1 MSEFLKKI
9 TFFIVISFIGGNS
22 LCATKSYQLDFQKIE
37 QEIEAGELLKAEK
50 KLKKIEKSEYIG
62 MLDKYRCNKLMTKI
76 YLNQQA
82 FSKYNLE
89 VEKLIHLS
97 KFLNPIY
104 KSEAYAHK
112 AYYWHYMMWA
122 DSALV
127 YSNKSMALYRKNE
140 KFRAKIEVPFVYEV
154 YAITYLYRW
163 DKIAPTAYL
172 DLPIKDHKKKQFQ
185 WFDSALYY
193 QAKFPFKFST
203 DRSMLYRSYAN
214 RWLDEVVAGRPK
226 VPSKLQLLAFKKA
239 NVLYDKGI
247 KCLKPWHKNDFLTLI
262 ALKGSIHM
270 SIHWY
275 KEAEIIFNKGLNTLT
290 SEDLM
295 NRSKLDYHPLMNFLS
310 VKVKNTLFLPYNKQ
324 KTNKEIALFL
334 KLRSEFWGSF
344 DRNNDLPYDPY
355 RTSPYMNLFNLY
367 TFKAKNEK
375 SNKNDFEKAVSYL
388 LTLKVY
394 FHFLK
399 NGKQNTKHLP
409 YFDVSN
415 IQKKLKKNECFLFM
429 QNNSDLLEGKKILI
443 TKNKIQ
449 FVASSVTCELNYL
462 NLDTLNFNEFKKN
475 SYQAYQNSLKQVLT
489 IFPSVK
495 KMYISHDDPIPYEIL
510 LKDTLSNSY
519 SIANYAGNQ
528 INFVR
533 LYNPYTYFAESKEIR
548 NYQFDVRSLK
558 QKKVSKLYF
567 MDDFFNHFST
577 NHPYSKKYYQGNFKE
592 LLAQNGILH
601 LYGHGEFKFDES
613 ANTYGFQIRYQTN
626 KTNQAEQQISG
637 DFKCK
642 RDLVVLNNCFSGSPT
657 YNFNEFN
664 KTIPLRILSNG
675 AKSLICSPKKVDD
688 FYSAEFFK
696 LYYQKIETGML
707 YEDAF
712 FEAKQQFVKDH
723 PDMRNPTIWNG
734 LQLIVS
740 YKIHNLPEHQN
751 WSGFI
756 LMAIIS
762 IFDTILTALYV
773 LLHTRKQP
781 RRLKVT
787 PL

>member
-1 MSEFLKKI
+1 M
-9 TFFIVISFIGGNS
+9 FFIVISFIGGNS
-22 LCATKSYQLDFQKIE
+22 FCATRSYQLDFQKIE
-37 QEIEAGELLKAEK
+37 QEIEAGELLKAER
-50 KLKKIEKSEYIG
+50 KLKKIEKSESIG
-62 MLDKYRCNKLMTKI
+62 MLEKYKCNKLMTKI

-82 FSKYNLE
+82 FSNYNLE
-89 VEKLIHLS
+89 VDKLIRLS

-104 KSEAYAHK
+104 LSEAYAHK

-127 YSNKSMALYRKNE
+127 YSNKSMALYRKHE
-140 KFRAKIEVPFVYEV
+140 KFRVKIDIPFIYEV
-154 YAITYLYRW
+154 YAITYLYRS

-172 DLPIKDHKKKQFQ
+172 DLPIKDFKKKQFQ

-203 DRSMLYRSYAN
+203 ERSMLFRSYAN

-239 NVLYDKGI
+239 NALYDKGI

-262 ALKGSIHM
+262 GLKGSIHM
-270 SIHWY
+270 SIHRY
-275 KEAEIIFNKGLNTLT
+275 KEAEIIFNNGLHTLS

-310 VKVKNTLFLPYNKQ
+310 IKVKNTLFLPYNKQ
-324 KTNKEIALFL
+324 RTNKEIALFM

-399 NGKQNTKHLP
+399 NGRQNTKHLP
-409 YFDVSN
+409 YFDVSI

-462 NLDTLNFNEFKKN
+462 NLDTLSFNAFKKN
-475 SYQAYQNSLKQVLT
+475 SYQAYQNSLKHVLT
-489 IFPSVK
+489 IFPRVE

-519 SIANYAGNQ
+519 SKANYAGNQ

-548 NYQFDVRSLK
+548 ENQLDVRSLK
-558 QKKVSKLYF
+558 QNKMSKLYF
-567 MDDFFNHFST
+567 MDDFFKHYKT
-577 NHPYSKKYYQGNFKE
+577 NQRYTKKYYQGNLKQ
-592 LLAQNGILH
+592 LLAQSGILH
-601 LYGHGEFKFDES
+601 LYGHGDFTLDKEAQTF
-613 ANTYGFQIRYQTN
+613 GFQIRYETN
-626 KTNQAEQQISG
+626 KANQSQRQISG

-642 RDLVVLNNCFSGSPT
+642 RDLVVLNNCFSGFPS
-657 YNFNEFN
+657 YNLNEFN

-675 AKSLICSPKKVDD
+675 AKSLICSPNKVDD

-712 FEAKQQFVKDH
+712 FEAKQQFVRDH

-740 YKIHNLPEHQN
+740 YKIHNKPESQY
-751 WSGFI
+751 WPI
-756 LMAIIS
+756 LLIILLIS
-762 IFDTILTALYV
+762 IFDLILTALYV
-773 LLHTRKQP
+773 LLHTTKRP
-781 RRLKVT
+781 H
-787 PL
+787 PLNVKPL